1 MRTRRLHLL
10 LGLLVLLVAP
20 GCRTLASAATFVG
33 AVVIEA
39 ALQGDDDDDGYCEP
53 AEPRRDR
60 RPATPNP
67 SRRASRPA
75 ADPAR

>member
-1 MRTRRLHLL
+1 MRKRRLCLL

-39 ALQGDDDDDGYCEP
+39 ALDGGDDDDGYCSEP
-53 AEPRRDR
+53 EPRRDR
-60 RPATPNP
+60 RAPTPNP
-67 SRRASRPA
+67 SRRASKA
-75 ADPAR
+75 APDPSR